1 MKILTP
7 EGAEL
12 MSITS
17 VEMTPQGIVIGGT
30 IMGALPMKG
39 LIVAVELKA
48 GRKFVTM
55 GLVWRALKMLFGRSR
70 AEGRVFVR

>member
-1 MKILTP
+1 
-7 EGAEL
+7 

-39 LIVAVELKA
+39 LIVAAELKA
-48 GRKFVTM
+48 GRKFFTM
-55 GLVWRALKMLFGRSR
+55 GLVWRVLKMLLGRPG
-70 AEGRVFVR
+70 AEAQVSVS